1 MHIAVLQFDLL
12 IPGAQS
18 LKDKRRVVRS
28 VKDRL
33 HREHLVSVAEVRHLE
48 DHARAGMALAAVN
61 RDARYL
67 QGVLDTITDKL
78 RKLPEAQL
86 GYCEREVLDGEQLPG
101 AYAAEDGS
109 PLWTADESREMIQRG
124 LEGQETDGDQ
134 P

>member
-12 IPGAQS
+12 IHGAQS

-61 RDARYL
+61 PDARYL
-67 QGVLDTITDKL
+67 QGVIDSITEKL
-78 RKLPEAQL
+78 RKLPDASL
-86 GYCEREVLDGEQLPG
+86 GACERDLISGQQLPG
-101 AYAAEDGS
+101 NDRADDGS
-109 PLWTADESREMIQRG
+109 PLWTPDEARQPEPPVSQQREVH
-124 LEGQETDGDQ
+124 